1 MIIIKIANAF
11 MKDRISKS
19 IAKHSQ
25 TPKEKYDMPLTSNQ
39 EIGWYSKPL
48 VRFKLEML
56 IKNFS

>member
-1 MIIIKIANAF
+1 MIILKIANAF

-25 TPKEKYDMPLTSNQ
+25 TPKEKYEMPMTSNQ

-48 VRFKLEML
+48 VRFYFR
-56 IKNFS
+56 NVN